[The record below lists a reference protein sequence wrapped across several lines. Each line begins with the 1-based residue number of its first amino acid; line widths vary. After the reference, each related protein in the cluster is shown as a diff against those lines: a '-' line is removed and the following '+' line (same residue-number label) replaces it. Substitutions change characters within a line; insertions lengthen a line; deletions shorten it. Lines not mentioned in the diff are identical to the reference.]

1 MISEL
6 KPWFDIAKPHED
18 ICKGRLSEAVF
29 AANIW
34 AVAQKTAP
42 EIYLDP
48 EAFFSKTYITGG
60 LKNVMKR
67 VGASL
72 SGEAE
77 AGDRIFSLQT
87 SFGGG
92 KTHTLVALWHI
103 AKHADKIRKSAD
115 CAAVREVMG
124 DSFPSKV
131 KGVAVFKKQT
141 GDATQGRQPPEGVRT
156 RTLWGDL
163 ALHRTFDLKTA
174 TPFTFEGNE
183 SPMT

>member
-1 MISEL
+1 MLPDEL
-6 KPWFDIAKPHED
+6 KPWFEVGKPHED

-34 AVAQKTAP
+34 AVAQGTAP
-42 EIYLDP
+42 GIYLDP
-48 EAFFSKTYITGG
+48 EAFFSKTYITDG

-103 AKHADKIRKSAD
+103 AKHGDKLRKSPATV
-115 CAAVREVMG
+115 AVREVLG
-124 DSFPSKV
+124 NSFPS
-131 KGVAVFKKQT
+131 
-141 GDATQGRQPPEGVRT
+141 
-156 RTLWGDL
+156 
-163 ALHRTFDLKTA
+163 
-174 TPFTFEGNE
+174 
-183 SPMT
+183 